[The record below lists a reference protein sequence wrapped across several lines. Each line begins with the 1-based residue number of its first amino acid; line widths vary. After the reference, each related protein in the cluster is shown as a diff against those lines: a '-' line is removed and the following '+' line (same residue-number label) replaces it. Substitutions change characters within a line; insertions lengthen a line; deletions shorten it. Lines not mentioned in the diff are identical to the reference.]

1 MIVDDKKWNIGL
13 ARLAGFMQHLS
24 SSIDKEGV
32 DQFHSIVATLE
43 EASGESLSDFKIP
56 AETLAH
62 RVTSVRPGGYG
73 GGQGSVTYSQKKFCD
88 SSYFRAQ
95 VHGLS
100 NYVQILCSK
109 SSPKAKAANTSVPPQ
124 PLVTNVYH
132 LSGPN
137 ARVNVQSTDQSVNQ
151 VVTSE
156 QLFETLRETIQSGIP
171 KQQQPEILARLDAL
185 ERAQND
191 KSFGVRYTEF
201 ITAAANHMTI
211 LAPFIPA
218 LSELLHKVL

>member
-62 RVTSVRPGGYG
+62 RVT
-73 GGQGSVTYSQKKFCD
+73 SVTYSQKKFCD